1 MLYESFFENKT
12 RGLIQGISS
21 LPTGVIGGGSIIVPG
36 KRNGSKFLNK
46 KEFFV
51 EEKLIDLRLTKPLNL
66 NSIKTYKIVIRSRE
80 TKEEIWVRPFVN
92 KSEAFLVWAR
102 LLNLDLERTLQVVH
116 MPSMWIEG
124 DLEYVFA
131 TVETFTAVGTT
142 TWTSSARPYIGN
154 AISVLVQ
161 GGGSG
166 GASGA
171 SGSYYGG
178 GGGAGGYRTNTA
190 YAVTKST
197 GYTVTVGGGSGIQA
211 YGGSSVFGTISATYG
226 GVGGNAAIN
235 ATAGGSGGGGSYYTT
250 TPGSGNL
257 GGYSPVEGYRGGYYY
272 TGGQGGP
279 GGGSG
284 GAGSDV
290 GPTAGPGTT
299 NTLSGASVVYGLG
312 GYGYPTGTPLTN
324 GGYGGYG
331 GYTGQGG
338 SSGTVVI
345 SYTFASYMFNM
356 PMLGM

>member
-1 MLYESFFENKT
+1 MLYERFFECKT
-12 RGLIQGISS
+12 KGLIQGYTA
-21 LPTGVIGGGSIIVPG
+21 LPSDVIGGGSLIIPG
-36 KRNGSKFLNK
+36 KRNCTKFLNN

-51 EEKLIDLRLTKPLNL
+51 QEKLVDLRPSV

-92 KSEAFLVWAR
+92 KSESFLVWAR
-102 LLNLDLERTLQVVH
+102 LLNLDLERTPNIIH
-116 MPSMWIEG
+116 MPSMWMEG

-142 TWTSSARPYIGN
+142 TWTSSVRPYIGN

-190 YAVTKST
+190 YAVAKST
-197 GYTVTVGGGSGIQA
+197 GYTVTVGGGGGVQG
-211 YGGSSVFGTISATYG
+211 YGGSSVFGTISASYG
-226 GVGGNAAIN
+226 GVGGNAAIV
-235 ATAGGSGGGGSYYTT
+235 ATAGGSGGGGSYL
-250 TPGSGNL
+250 GSNAGGAGNL
-257 GGYSPVEGYRGGYYY
+257 GGYSPVEGYRGGNYFS
-272 TGGQGGP
+272 GGQGGP

-284 GAGSDV
+284 GAGSDTS
-290 GPTAGPGTT
+290 PYFPGPGTT
-299 NTLSGASVVYGLG
+299 NTLSGASVLYGLG
-312 GYGYPTGTPLTN
+312 GYGSPQGTPLTN